1 MNIYDFDNTI
11 LKGDSSFKFIVYSL
25 VRHPIKVIPCL
36 FKGLKLKIKK
46 EDLGNIKSAIFSFV
60 KSIPSLEEYVNKFIF
75 HNLKH
80 VKGFYLNRQKE
91 SDIVI
96 SATFDFIIVPFCHK
110 LGINNVIA
118 TKYDVKE
125 GSIIGLNCKGE
136 EKVRRLKEE
145 FGDITISEAY
155 SDSLSDEPMLKL
167 ASKSYLVKGENL
179 ILYQKTDET
188 K

>member
-11 LKGDSSFKFIVYSL
+11 LKGDSSYKFIVYSL

-36 FKGLKLKIKK
+36 FKGLSLKIKK
-46 EDLGNIKSAIFSFV
+46 D
-60 KSIPSLEEYVNKFIF
+60 
-75 HNLKH
+75 NLKH

-91 SDIVI
+91 NDIVI

-179 ILYQKTDET
+179 ILYQKKDET